1 MVRTNEVPVMRAM
14 RERRAVVSTKATVQW
29 TRIVARVVFSVLF
42 FRTYLDSEEE
52 FNKYNE
58 SQTTPTKIV
67 NP

>member
-14 RERRAVVSTKATVQW
+14 RERRAVVSTKAIVQW